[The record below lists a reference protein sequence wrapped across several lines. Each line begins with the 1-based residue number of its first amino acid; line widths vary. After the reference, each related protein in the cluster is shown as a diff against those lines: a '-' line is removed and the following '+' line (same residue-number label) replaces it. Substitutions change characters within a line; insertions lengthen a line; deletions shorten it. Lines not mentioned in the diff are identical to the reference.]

1 MPKGNFVLYT
11 SPITPKSPRVLL
23 QCVSHVTV
31 KQLTVD
37 MSLLLQNFS
46 FSVCATKNPNYYL
59 NVNIKFEYLVV

>member
-1 MPKGNFVLYT
+1 MPNRHEPPRRLNSSAMYYT
-11 SPITPKSPRVLL
+11 LFECHPKALLL

-46 FSVCATKNPNYYL
+46 FSVCATKIQT
-59 NVNIKFEYLVV
+59 NV